1 MNETIYKIDE
11 SLIKRIP
18 DDNKVAKDI
27 LAAYLDALAKNPANQ
42 TDHNFHKHFA
52 VRLIR
57 AIDNKPN
64 IQSDL
69 N

>member
-1 MNETIYKIDE
+1 MNSTIYKIDE
-11 SLIKRIP
+11 NLIKRIQ
-18 DDNKVAKDI
+18 DDNKVAQDI
-27 LAAYLDALAKNPANQ
+27 LAAYFDALVKNPSNQ
-42 TDHNFHKHFA
+42 GNQDFHKHFA

-64 IQSDL
+64 NQDDL